1 MNKLRNFLY
10 VVLAAALFFGS
21 ANFAFA
27 QDQQGQGRRG
37 GRGGGR
43 RDQSGAQQPRPEGA
57 QANPQGQRGDVSGR
71 RGGNGARGNPAGAP
85 GKSSTAPAKLTG
97 PSTDEF
103 FVISSI
109 DRTHHA
115 LVLLRATQI
124 TATLDVEDKTQF
136 VGEDNKPLKLT
147 DFRTGDT
154 IFVVYGKRSDGSL
167 VAQHVRKGM
176 MTMAE
181 LRKRYLPSLPVTAN
195 PRRQP
200 GS

>member
-10 VVLAAALFFGS
+10 VVLAAALFLGS
-21 ANFAFA
+21 ANFAIA

-57 QANPQGQRGDVSGR
+57 QSNPQGQRGDGSGR
-71 RGGNGARGNPAGAP
+71 RGGNGAP
-85 GKSSTAPAKLTG
+85 GKSSAAPAKLTG